1 MARSAQTHKS
11 ISFIWI
17 IWSTL
22 YVYLCP
28 QGEIWQLSA
37 NRSDHELICARYTNL
52 ESDGS
57 LKQGAN
63 VYRLN
68 DNDDMTL
75 NSEYNIDCKDL
86 SHISWMPG
94 DASKVLVF
102 FSWLTYHCI
111 AMCAPISCF
120 KTECSLEFVRLQ
132 KDYISKKHK
141 EILWQLFNFFFRFFA

>member
-1 MARSAQTHKS
+1 MQLCEDDSPNLTKK
-11 ISFIWI
+11 IWNH
-17 IWSTL
+17 
-22 YVYLCP
+22 P

-94 DASKVLVF
+94 DASKVCISFLF
-102 FSWLTYHCI
+102 LTYVSMHCN
-111 AMCAPISCF
+111 
-120 KTECSLEFVRLQ
+120 VRT
-132 KDYISKKHK
+132 Y
-141 EILWQLFNFFFRFFA
+141 